1 MVAGGKVLTNVDL
14 RLIHELEILRD
25 RVQPEPFTYS
35 EIITQRDVF
44 QAKDLGRTTK
54 IGTFPGGRERS
65 EVNKGSPYK
74 QKLPDHHGD
83 DEDVMLLKFF
93 KKIGHRGLLVL
104 AYVNRWK
111 QTSGLPPVECVRV

>member
-1 MVAGGKVLTNVDL
+1 
-14 RLIHELEILRD
+14 
-25 RVQPEPFTYS
+25 
-35 EIITQRDVF
+35 
-44 QAKDLGRTTK
+44 
-54 IGTFPGGRERS
+54 
-65 EVNKGSPYK
+65 
-74 QKLPDHHGD
+74 LPDHHGD